1 MYSVVLFFY
10 IWNTVNLCVCVH
22 TVNKGVCMSQWHSSF
37 SFLALKGAGGN
48 GVTPIHISSAGA
60 ASVLNLKITALDML
74 LSFDY
79 SRTVFSSLFVI
90 FFLTSVWHRRPS
102 VTRVQLCELPQAG
115 HPRVTSTWV
124 LSFVTVCCAG
134 GQRTNTEG
142 KFSGQIRIW
151 PLFFFVKVLA
161 QYYAVTNEHHK
172 SEEELLV
179 IFNKKI
185 SKNPTLKLL
194 KDKVKLL
201 KWTFL
206 YLTIESIL
214 LISFLS

>member
-1 MYSVVLFFY
+1 
-10 IWNTVNLCVCVH
+10 
-22 TVNKGVCMSQWHSSF
+22 MSQWRSSF
-37 SFLALKGAGGN
+37 SFLALQGADGD
-48 GVTPIHISSAGA
+48 GVTPPIHTSSARA
-60 ASVLNLKITALDML
+60 ASVLNLKITALDVL

-79 SRTVFSSLFVI
+79 SRTVFFSLFVI
-90 FFLTSVWHRRPS
+90 FFAGVWHRRPS

-115 HPRVTSTWV
+115 HPHVTSTWV
-124 LSFVTVCCAG
+124 LWFVTVRCVG
-134 GQRTNTEG
+134 GQRTNTP
-142 KFSGQIRIW
+142 KFSGQIPIW
-151 PLFFFVKVLA
+151 PLSFFAKVLA

-201 KWTFL
+201 KWTFSL
-206 YLTIESIL
+206 SWSFFLVTVSFMCSL
-214 LISFLS
+214 SQPLPDTVFVTKTNFPFLSVQTGLYT

>member
-1 MYSVVLFFY
+1 MYSVVLSFY
-10 IWNTVNLCVCVH
+10 IWNTVNVCVCVH
-22 TVNKGVCMSQWHSSF
+22 TVNKGVCMSQWRASF
-37 SFLALKGAGGN
+37 SFLALQGAGGD

-60 ASVLNLKITALDML
+60 ASVLNLEITALDML

-79 SRTVFSSLFVI
+79 SRTVFSSLFA
-90 FFLTSVWHRRPS
+90 S